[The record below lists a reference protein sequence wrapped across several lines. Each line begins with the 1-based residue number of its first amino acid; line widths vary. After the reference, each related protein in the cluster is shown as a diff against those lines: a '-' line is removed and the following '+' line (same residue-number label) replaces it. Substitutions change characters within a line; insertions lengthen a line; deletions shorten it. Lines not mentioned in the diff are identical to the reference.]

1 MHILASLRCVPR
13 FYHLCVYAKFSSEAM
28 THNATTSLVEM
39 RKISQ
44 DILKLND
51 QSSKWQS
58 ELIEAINRSHWSQC
72 NTALLL
78 PIKLKLYDEVDFSD
92 QLLAVLRYN
101 EMKYRSEG
109 IGEAYEETYEWIFNP
124 PPEEQDW
131 GSFIEWLVGT
141 EPLYWITGK
150 AGSGKSTLMKLI
162 CEHKITSRGL
172 RKWAQSSGYD
182 IFISSF
188 YFWCSGTE
196 IQMCPK
202 PRGSVLP
209 L

>member
-28 THNATTSLVEM
+28 THNAATSLVEM

-58 ELIEAINRSHWSQC
+58 ELIEAINRSHWGQC

-92 QLLAVLRYN
+92 RLLAVLRYN
-101 EMKYRSEG
+101 EMKYRSE
-109 IGEAYEETYEWIFNP
+109 
-124 PPEEQDW
+124 
-131 GSFIEWLVGT
+131 
-141 EPLYWITGK
+141 
-150 AGSGKSTLMKLI
+150 
-162 CEHKITSRGL
+162 
-172 RKWAQSSGYD
+172 
-182 IFISSF
+182 
-188 YFWCSGTE
+188 
-196 IQMCPK
+196 
-202 PRGSVLP
+202 
-209 L
+209 